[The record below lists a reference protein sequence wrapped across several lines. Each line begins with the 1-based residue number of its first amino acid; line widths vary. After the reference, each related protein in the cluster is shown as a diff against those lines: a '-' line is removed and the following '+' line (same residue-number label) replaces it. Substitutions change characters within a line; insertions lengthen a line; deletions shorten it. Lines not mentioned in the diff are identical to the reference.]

1 MQALSVEILNPVIAL
16 MTAGALVYFIV
27 GVITFIANAD
37 NEEARNKGKRHIMYS
52 IIGLV
57 IMVGVWGILQLIAN
71 SLGVNPPDGY
81 DQLR

>member
-1 MQALSVEILNPVIAL
+1 MQALSTEILNPVIAL

-57 IMVGVWGILQLIAN
+57 VMVGVWGILQLIAN

-81 DQLR
+81 DQLQ